1 MSKIPI
7 LLITG
12 FLGSGKTTFL
22 SRFIKANEHR
32 RTLYLINE
40 FSKNDVDGVTLK
52 NNAIDLKT
60 IPGGSIFCNCLI
72 TEFVETLKS
81 VIDSETKLEDVV
93 IETSG
98 ITNPFNAEKMLV
110 ESGLN
115 DSFYIKQIVSVA
127 DATNYLEL
135 NIHLKNIK
143 NQINASDIVILNKTD
158 KVTKDRIK
166 RTKKRIS
173 SINET
178 AEIVLTKFCNFDL
191 SILSTN
197 ENNKISAEEIMYSEK
212 YSRFSLR
219 TKKNLNFEV
228 LEKLVKDES
237 ACIFRVKGFANINN
251 VLHSI
256 NYSGSG
262 WDVIKVPTGHTPSLE
277 FVFSNIEGKR
287 IISKLKCT
295 ELFNSK

>member
-1 MSKIPI
+1 MNKIPI
-7 LLITG
+7 LLVTG

-22 SRFIKANEHR
+22 SRLIKANEHR

-52 NNAIDLKT
+52 NYAIALKT

-72 TEFVETLKS
+72 TEFVEILKS
-81 VIDSETKLEDVV
+81 VIESETKIDAVV
-93 IETSG
+93 VETSG
-98 ITNPFNAEKMLV
+98 ITNPYNAERMLT

-135 NIHLKNIK
+135 NIHLKNIQ

-178 AEIVLTKFCNFDL
+178 AEIVLTEFCNFDL

-212 YSRFSLR
+212 YSHFSLR

-228 LEKLVKDES
+228 LEKLVKNES
-237 ACIFRVKGFANINN
+237 ESIFRVKGFVNIDN
-251 VLHSI
+251 VLHSM

-262 WDVIKVPTGHTPSLE
+262 WDIAKVPAEHTPSLE
-277 FVFSNIEGKR
+277 FIFLFTDERK
-287 IISKLKCT
+287 IISKLKRA
-295 ELFNSK
+295 ELFRR